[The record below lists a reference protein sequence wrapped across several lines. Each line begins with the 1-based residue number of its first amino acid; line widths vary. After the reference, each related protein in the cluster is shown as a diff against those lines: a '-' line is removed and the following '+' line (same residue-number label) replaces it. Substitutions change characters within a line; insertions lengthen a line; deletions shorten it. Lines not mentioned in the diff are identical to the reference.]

1 MTDKT
6 NIIVTAHCDKAAR
19 ANNEDNCLVRVDL
32 QDEKVNHTGDG
43 VFLSSSV
50 ALGDMGSLLILADGM
65 GGMNA
70 GEVASAIAVSST
82 SNYFTT
88 QIEGKEFADDDDYF
102 AFINHAVTYADEC
115 IKAEAAKN
123 PECSGLGTTIVVLW
137 LIHDKAYIGW
147 CGDSRIYR
155 YNTESKE
162 LDRLSHDHSLVQ
174 YWVDCGEI
182 TVEEAFNHPQNN
194 IIMRSLGDSP
204 DTVDFEMLKAPLNIH
219 SGDLFLLCSDGLCG
233 KLRDNEIEDILN
245 VASAKFPPEEID
257 KWNDMLWEATE
268 NAGWSDN
275 VTSVLCYV
283 QKEEMKVE
291 KSNTPATVTPSGVK
305 PIQQKAKSKKRL
317 FILLAAVLVLV
328 VAILT
333 TGFFLKPGIFKP
345 KETIQTQHTS
355 STPRNNPY
363 EVQ

>member
-19 ANNEDNCLVRVDL
+19 ANNEDNCLVRVDI

-43 VFLSSSV
+43 RFLSSSV
-50 ALGDMGSLLILADGM
+50 SLGDLGSLLILADGM

-88 QIEGKEFADDDDYF
+88 QMAGKEFEEDDDYF

-137 LIHDKAYIGW
+137 IIHDKAYIGW

-155 YNTESKE
+155 YNTETKE

-204 DTVDFEMLKAPLNIH
+204 DAVDFEMLKAPLGIH

-245 VASAKFPPEEID
+245 NASAKFPPEEID

-283 QKEEMKVE
+283 QKGEPEAV
-291 KSNTPATVTPSGVK
+291 KSNNPATVTPSGVK
-305 PIQQKAKSKKRL
+305 PIQQKAKNRNRL
-317 FILLAAVLVLV
+317 FILLAAVIVLV
-328 VAILT
+328 VALLT
-333 TGFFLKPGIFKP
+333 TGFFLRPSLFKP
-345 KETIQTQHTS
+345 KAATPVQS
-355 STPRNNPY
+355 SPTVPAENPHK
-363 EVQ
+363 VQ